1 MATPYKVKSF
11 TIANGATESS
21 VILHDETHKALAIAR
36 IDITGALTAQTAWI
50 ESALSASST
59 YKKSYDEYGTQLTFN
74 IAGDRLIRMKLSDY
88 AVVFPAHK
96 IVLTGAASG
105 AVTGSIYYREVE

>member
-1 MATPYKVKSF
+1 MATPYKRKDF
-11 TIANGATESS
+11 TIASGATESS
-21 VILHDETHKALAIAR
+21 VILHGDLHKAIAIAR

-50 ESALSASST
+50 ESALSASGT
-59 YKKSYDEYGTQLTFN
+59 YKKIYDEYGTQLTFN